1 MGIYLYTIFLKKVVK
16 TDKIIIYLKNNM
28 KRRCNMT
35 KSTFLKLSSVLIS
48 VSVFTAFMT
57 ACQSGKIDETKDSI
71 ENKNYKEFI
80 EKADEYLN
88 NCGFQGS
95 ILLAKDGE
103 IVLAKGYGFSDK
115 EKTIPNTMNTTYEIG
130 SITKQFTAAAILQLQ
145 EQGKLSV
152 NDTLD
157 KYFKDFENGKKIT
170 IQNLLRMRSGLYDYI
185 NDPSKFF
192 PQEAADEYLEKS
204 ERNEDVDRDFVEKY
218 LNSAPL
224 KEEPGT
230 NYYYCNTNYYLL
242 GKIVEQ
248 LSGMT
253 YEDYIKEKIFVPC
266 DMTKS
271 NTDFRAT
278 DAKGYDV
285 TGKSLSIT
293 PNIAMGC
300 GDINSNVID
309 VFKWNKALT
318 GKKVIS
324 EKSFTEMTTG
334 DPTYCYGVIA
344 DENSMIHG
352 GSTYVFNSYNV
363 VYLKKNVMLTVLINK
378 PIEKSSS
385 GSIAG
390 NINRLFNGE
399 EI

>member
-1 MGIYLYTIFLKKVVK
+1 MIFLKNVVK

-28 KRRCNMT
+28 KRRCNMI

-48 VSVFTAFMT
+48 VSVFFAFMT
-57 ACQSGKIDETKDSI
+57 ACQSGKIDETKASI

-80 EKADEYLN
+80 EKTDEYLN
-88 NCGFQGS
+88 KCSFQGS
-95 ILLAKDGE
+95 ILLSKDEE

-115 EKTIPNTMNTTYEIG
+115 EKTIPNTMNTTFEIG

-157 KYFKDFENGKKIT
+157 KYFDGFEKGKKIT

-185 NDPSKFF
+185 NDPSTFF
-192 PQEAADEYLEKS
+192 PKEAADEYLEKS
-204 ERNEDVDRDFVEKY
+204 EKNEDVDRDFVEKY
-218 LNSAPL
+218 LNNAPL

-230 NYYYCNTNYYLL
+230 NFYYCNTNYYLL
-242 GKIVEQ
+242 GKIIEQ
-248 LSGMT
+248 TSGMT

-266 DMTKS
+266 DMTRS

-309 VFKWNKALT
+309 VFKWNQSLLSN
-318 GKKVIS
+318 KVIS

-334 DPTYCYGVIA
+334 DPTYCYGVMAA
-344 DENSMIHG
+344 DTSILHG

-363 VYLKKNVMLTVLINK
+363 IYLDKNIIITVLINK

-385 GSIAG
+385 GSITG
-390 NINRLFNGE
+390 NIYKLFNGE